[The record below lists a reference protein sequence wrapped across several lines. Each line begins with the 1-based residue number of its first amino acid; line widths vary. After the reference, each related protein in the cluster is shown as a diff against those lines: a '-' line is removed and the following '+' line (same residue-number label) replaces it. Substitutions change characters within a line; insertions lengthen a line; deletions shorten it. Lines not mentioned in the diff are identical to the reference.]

1 MTITPADRRL
11 TGIRTVAARQAAI
24 DRRVRGVGGAGGG
37 RDRLARI
44 PAYTGGRVEDLMVN
58 YTGQKVA
65 AGDELAKLY
74 APDLYAAQTELLT
87 LKQTR
92 GSAGGRSRLADVRDR
107 MISGTGERAWL
118 NWA

>member
-1 MTITPADRRL
+1 MDES
-11 TGIRTVAARQAAI
+11 
-24 DRRVRGVGGAGGG
+24 
-37 RDRLARI
+37 RLARI

-92 GSAGGRSRLADVRDR
+92 GSAGAVSSGGCSRSNDQRR
-107 MISGTGERAWL
+107 S
-118 NWA
+118 